1 MRVSTIRVN
10 SSRRTTAARALSS
23 LFVSCALLAGALP
36 AASAQKMAAAQKA
49 QRLTEEQRV
58 VHVLNRLGFGPR
70 PGDVERVRKMGVAA
84 YVEEQLRPERIDD
97 ARTEARLGSLPTL
110 RMTTAEL
117 FAKYPQPG
125 QLIRQLQRD
134 GRLPADLS
142 EAYENRRAPEAAT
155 PGQMATQGGTATERQ
170 PAPSRADGGD
180 AGPAPQVNNQPAP
193 GGEMRRE
200 YRQALQEFY
209 REKGLQLPQRVTA
222 ELQASRVLRAVYSDR
237 QLNEVMV
244 DFWTNHFNVFAGKG
258 ADRWLLVSYDRDT
271 IRPHAFGK
279 FKDLLTATAQSPAM
293 LFYLDNFQSVS
304 PAAGQNRRRG
314 EMNERRPRVRRLA
327 GSLAA
332 ERLRGADDQVMT
344 DDQRAMPQ
352 GQRQDEMRGQQRR
365 RRQQQQQ
372 PQRMRRGINEN
383 YARELM
389 ELHTLGVE
397 GGYTQRDVQEVARAF
412 TGWTIFDP
420 RGLGSISGT
429 TNRERAGTFNFNP
442 RLHDDGE
449 KIVLGHKIPAGGGVN
464 DGLMVLDILAKH
476 PSTARFVATKL
487 ARRFVADN
495 PPPALVERVAAAF
508 TRSDGDIRETLR
520 ALFASPEFNSTEAYR
535 AKIKSP
541 FELAVSA
548 VRALDGETNGLGIH
562 QWIARMGEPLYM
574 YQAPTG
580 YPDAAERW
588 VNTGALLERI
598 NFALALVSN
607 RVPGTRVN
615 VARFNEAGADRSRLI
630 DQFAAAILQGGL
642 SPKTKASLLRQLDEA
657 AAGTA
662 QTAAA
667 PAMNRPANQADEPDD
682 EDGEA
687 MTRPRG
693 QRAAR
698 RAQLAANNA
707 PVSEAARIA
716 ALILGSPEFQR
727 Q

>member
-1 MRVSTIRVN
+1 MKMRFSNNRVN
-10 SSRRTTAARALSS
+10 PSRRPAARALPS
-23 LFVSCALLAGALP
+23 LVTAFVLLAGALP
-36 AASAQKMAAAQKA
+36 VASAPQGGAAAQKA
-49 QRLTEEQRV
+49 RRLTEEQRAA
-58 VHVLNRLGFGPR
+58 HVLNRLGFGPR
-70 PGDVERVRKMGVAA
+70 PGDVERVRKLGVGA

-97 ARTEARLGSLPTL
+97 SQTEARLRDLPTL

-134 GRLPADLS
+134 GRLPADLA
-142 EAYENRRAPEAAT
+142 EMYENRRAPGA
-155 PGQMATQGGTATERQ
+155 GTENNSAPQR
-170 PAPSRADGGD
+170 PAD
-180 AGPAPQVNNQPAP
+180 AMPAPQANDQPAT
-193 GGEMRRE
+193 GGMRRE

-209 REKGLQLPQRVTA
+209 RERGLQLPQRVTA
-222 ELQASRVLRAVYSDR
+222 ELQASRVLRAVYSER

-279 FKDLLTATAQSPAM
+279 FKDLLAATAQSPAM

-304 PAAGQNRRRG
+304 PDAGQNRGRG
-314 EMNERRPRVRRLA
+314 GADGRRPRVRRLG

-332 ERLRGADDQVMT
+332 ERLRGAGDQTAT
-344 DDQRAMPQ
+344 DDQMTAPQ
-352 GQRQDEMRGQQRR
+352 GQRPGAVREQQR
-365 RRQQQQQ
+365 RRQQQQ
-372 PQRMRRGINEN
+372 PRRTRRGINEN

-420 RGLGSISGT
+420 RGLGAISGL
-429 TNRERAGTFNFNP
+429 TNAERAGTFFFNP

-449 KIVLGHKIPAGGGVN
+449 KTVLGHKIPAGGGIN

-487 ARRFVADN
+487 ARRFVSDN
-495 PPPALVERVAAAF
+495 PPPALIERVAAAF
-508 TRSDGDIRETLR
+508 TKSGGDIRETLR
-520 ALFASPEFNSTEAYR
+520 ALFASPEFNSPEAYR

-541 FELAVSA
+541 FELATSA
-548 VRALDGETNGLGIH
+548 VRALGGETDGFGLH
-562 QWIARMGEPLYM
+562 RWIARMGEPLYM

-580 YPDAAERW
+580 YPDAADRW
-588 VNTGALLERI
+588 VSTGALLERI

-615 VARFNEAGADRSRLI
+615 VARFAGGGADRSRVI
-630 DQFAAAILQGGL
+630 DQFAASVLQGDL
-642 SPKTKASLLRQLDEA
+642 SPRTKASLLKQLDEA
-657 AAGTA
+657 AAGSA
-662 QTAAA
+662 RPAA
-667 PAMNRPANQADEPDD
+667 PAGTDQTDVPAEGDGAAMVRQRGRRGAGRAPAAADT
-682 EDGEA
+682 G
-687 MTRPRG
+687 
-693 QRAAR
+693 
-698 RAQLAANNA
+698 
-707 PVSEAARIA
+707 PVSEVARVA